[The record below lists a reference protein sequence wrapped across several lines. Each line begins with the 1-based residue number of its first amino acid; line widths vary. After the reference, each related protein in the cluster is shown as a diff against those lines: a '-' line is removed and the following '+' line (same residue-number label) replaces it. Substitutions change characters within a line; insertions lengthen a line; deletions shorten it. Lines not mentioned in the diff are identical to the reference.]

1 MARTRLMRS
10 VRIGV
15 LACAWALAG
24 GVVPGFVEVAQA
36 SAVHAPGTLEF
47 ALKLGTQT
55 RDLLS
60 VGDIRPTPRGEVFGD
75 ASVTIALPGNWDAGA
90 GARVGGAWLE
100 FRQPLGASGNIKD
113 QMFTAYVS
121 CDRWIVQA
129 PGIGVALGATGE
141 YGEARSWTD
150 ARTYSQEGPRT
161 FVGGG
166 SVRMSVLKE
175 LGSRLS
181 LQGELGQAVFHAHAH
196 DPFTRSDFDWL
207 GRTLTLEVGV
217 RLKVRRK

>member
-1 MARTRLMRS
+1 MRS
-10 VRIGV
+10 VRITAVACACSLAAGLL
-15 LACAWALAG
+15 LACAGA
-24 GVVPGFVEVAQA
+24 VHA

-113 QMFTAYVS
+113 QMFTA
-121 CDRWIVQA
+121 
-129 PGIGVALGATGE
+129 
-141 YGEARSWTD
+141 
-150 ARTYSQEGPRT
+150 
-161 FVGGG
+161 
-166 SVRMSVLKE
+166 
-175 LGSRLS
+175 
-181 LQGELGQAVFHAHAH
+181 
-196 DPFTRSDFDWL
+196 
-207 GRTLTLEVGV
+207 
-217 RLKVRRK
+217 